1 MKAEPSPEMAAR
13 PGNTGRAAAASTGRP
28 QAPKPRLSLSLQY
41 AVPAFGLPGRAE
53 FRRWI
58 AAALQREAEITVRIV
73 DEAEGRALN
82 RDFRGRDYA
91 TNVLTFVYS
100 GQASVAGA
108 RLTGDIALCAPVVAR
123 EAHERNI
130 APRAHYAHLAVHGA
144 LHLQGYDH
152 EADSDAEIMEASET
166 ATLAKLGF
174 PDPYADEKRRNLGVT
189 R

>member
-1 MKAEPSPEMAAR
+1 MKAEPSPNMAAAPR
-13 PGNTGRAAAASTGRP
+13 NTGQAAAALHRRP
-28 QAPKPRLSLSLQY
+28 SAPKPRLSLSLQY
-41 AVPAFGLPGRAE
+41 AVPSIGLPSRVE

-58 AAALQREAEITVRIV
+58 TAALERDAEITVRIV
-73 DEAEGRALN
+73 DEAEGRSLN

-100 GQASVAGA
+100 EQTQLAGA
-108 RLTGDIALCAPVVAR
+108 RLTGDVALCAAVVAR

-130 APRAHYAHLAVHGA
+130 APRAHYAHLVVHGA

-152 EADSDAEIMEASET
+152 EADSDAEAMEALET

-174 PDPYADEKRRNLGVT
+174 PDPYADEKPRNMGVT

>member
-1 MKAEPSPEMAAR
+1 MKAEPSPKMAAP
-13 PGNTGRAAAASTGRP
+13 PGNTGQAAAASNRRP
-28 QAPKPRLSLSLQY
+28 PAPKPRLSLSLQY
-41 AVPAFGLPGRAE
+41 AVPETGLPSRVE

-58 AAALQREAEITVRIV
+58 TAALERDAEITVRIV

-100 GQASVAGA
+100 EQTQLA
-108 RLTGDIALCAPVVAR
+108 GDIALCAGVVAR

-130 APRAHYAHLAVHGA
+130 ALRAHYAHLVVHGA

-152 EADSDAEIMEASET
+152 EADSDAEAMEALET

-174 PDPYADEKRRNLGVT
+174 PDPYAEDKRHGVA